1 MDQTAIELIYEG
13 PLETEPWRNFLEYF
27 QRRLGASGVSL
38 NCRLPEPGD
47 RGYDISIA
55 DADVQEL
62 RTHYAAGQHADNP
75 FNQAVLE
82 FGKAR
87 RWSDFVAPEIFHDSA
102 FYRDFCQ
109 PAGFEYGLCLP
120 LQGPARCSAWLYA
133 VRNDGGEDFDAA
145 TLAWCETLG
154 PHFERALR
162 IFARIKTLQYERATF
177 ELAMHPLHIGAI
189 VLDRRGRVLTINRS
203 AETILASDSGLALRG
218 DQLHFASAAL
228 RERFDAALA
237 ALACETNAP
246 AVAFEVISV
255 PRAGRPPLGLLGRP
269 FPDYFQ
275 FMLEPRPAVLLY
287 LTDPSTEPVAP
298 ESFLQSLFGLTK
310 SEARLTTLLVDGHK
324 LAAAAAAMDIT
335 EGSARIYCKRIF
347 AKMGVSRQTDLI
359 KMVLNSV
366 AVLSGMAKPGTDH
379 VSPSVQPR

>member
-13 PLETEPWRNFLEYF
+13 PLEAEPWRGFLEYF
-27 QRRLGASGVSL
+27 RNRLGASGVSL

-55 DADVQEL
+55 DANVQEL

-75 FNQAVLE
+75 FNRVELT

-87 RWSDFVAPEIFHDSA
+87 RWSDFVDPANFHNSA
-102 FYRDFCQ
+102 FYQEFCQ
-109 PAGFEYGLCLP
+109 PAGFEYALCLP

-133 VRNDGGEDFDAA
+133 VRNAGGTDFDAA
-145 TLAWCETLG
+145 TLSWCETLT
-154 PHFERALR
+154 PHFQRALR
-162 IFARIKTLQYERATF
+162 IFARLKTLEYERATF
-177 ELAMHPLHIGAI
+177 EMAMHPLHIGAI
-189 VLDRRGRVLTINRS
+189 VLDRQGRVLTINSS
-203 AETILASDSGLALRG
+203 AEAILATGADLSLRG
-218 DQLHFASAAL
+218 DRLQFASNAL
-228 RERFDAALA
+228 RTRFDTAIATLTVAA
-237 ALACETNAP
+237 TTP
-246 AVAFEVISV
+246 ATPTFEAMSV
-255 PRAGRPPLGLLGRP
+255 PRAGRSPLGLLVRP

-287 LTDPSTEPVAP
+287 LSDPAAGQVAP
-298 ESFLQSLFGLTK
+298 ESFLQSLFGLTG
-310 SEARLTTLLVDGHK
+310 SEARLATLLVEGHK

-347 AKMGVSRQTDLI
+347 AKMGVSRQTDLV

-366 AVLSGMAKPGTDH
+366 AVLSGVH
-379 VSPSVQPR
+379 

>member
-13 PLETEPWRNFLEYF
+13 PLEAEPWRHFLEYF

-55 DADVQEL
+55 DADVHEL

-75 FNQAVLE
+75 FNRTVLE

-87 RWSDFVAPEIFHDSA
+87 RWSDFVAPETFHDSA
-102 FYRDFCQ
+102 FYREFCQ
-109 PAGFEYGLCLP
+109 PAGFEYALCLP
-120 LQGPARCSAWLYA
+120 LQGPAHCSAWLYA
-133 VRNDGGEDFDAA
+133 VRNADGEDFDAA

-177 ELAMHPLHIGAI
+177 EMAMHPLHIGAI
-189 VLDRRGRVLTINRS
+189 VLDRQGRVLTINPS
-203 AETILASDSGLALRG
+203 AETILATATELSLHRG
-218 DQLHFASAAL
+218 QLHFASTAL
-228 RERFDAALA
+228 RTRFEAALA
-237 ALACETNAP
+237 ALAGGTTAAP
-246 AVAFEVISV
+246 ASTFAAISI
-255 PRAGRPPLGLLGRP
+255 PRAGHPPLGLLARP

-287 LTDPSTEPVAP
+287 LSDPATEPVAP
-298 ESFLQSLFGLTK
+298 ESLLQSLFGLTR
-310 SEARLTTLLVDGHK
+310 SEARLTTLLVDGMK
-324 LAAAAAAMDIT
+324 LATAAAAMEIT

-347 AKMGVSRQTDLI
+347 AKMGVSRQADLV

-366 AVLSGMAKPGTDH
+366 AVLSGVEGVKAD
-379 VSPSVQPR
+379 